1 MAITAQDIA
10 KLRAQTGAG
19 MLDCKKALDETNGD
33 FEKALDW
40 LRERGVAKAAKRAGK
55 VAAEGTVASYIHGA
69 GRVGVLV
76 EVNCETDFVAK
87 NDGFQALVNDIALHI
102 AAAGPKYVTRDEVPA
117 EELEHEK
124 GIYVEQM
131 KNEGKP
137 ADIIEKIVGGKIDKF
152 YSEICLMEQAY
163 IKDEDKTIEQLLTEK
178 TGEIGEKITVRRFA
192 RFELGEGIEKEK
204 TDLAS
209 EVEEQLKNVA

>member
-69 GRVGVLV
+69 GKVGVLV

-87 NDGFQALVNDIALHI
+87 NEGFQALVADIALHI
-102 AAAGPKYVTRDEVPA
+102 AASAPQYVTREEVPA
-117 EELEHEK
+117 DVADREK
-124 GIYVEQM
+124 NVYVEQM

-137 ADIIEKIVGGKIDKF
+137 ADIIEKIVGGKMDKF
-152 YSEICLMEQAY
+152 YSEICLMEQAF
-163 IKDEDKTIEQLLTEK
+163 IKDEDKTIEQFLVEK
-178 TGEIGEKITVRRFA
+178 TGEIGEKISIRRFA
-192 RFELGEGIEKEK
+192 RYELGEGIEKEK
-204 TDLAS
+204 ANLAE
-209 EVEEQLKNVA
+209 EVEAQLKEVQ

>member
-1 MAITAQDIA
+1 MAVTAQDIA

-55 VAAEGTVASYIHGA
+55 VTAEGTVASYIHGA
-69 GRVGVLV
+69 GKVGVLV

-87 NDGFQALVNDIALHI
+87 NDGFQDLVGDIALHI
-102 AAAGPKYVTRDEVPA
+102 AAAGPQYVTREEVPA
-117 EELEHEK
+117 ELVDREK
-124 GIYVEQM
+124 NVYVEQM

-137 ADIIEKIVGGKIDKF
+137 ADIIEKIVGGKMDKF
-152 YSEICLMEQAY
+152 YSEICLMEQPF
-163 IKDEDKTIEQLLTEK
+163 IKDEDMTIEQLLTKK
-178 TGEIGEKITVRRFA
+178 TGEIGEKISVRRFS
-192 RFELGEGIEKEK
+192 RYELGEGIEKEK
-204 TDLAS
+204 ANLAA
-209 EVEEQLKNVA
+209 EVEEQLAAQK

>member
-19 MLDCKKALDETNGD
+19 MLDCKKALDESNGD
-33 FEKALDW
+33 LEKALDW

-55 VAAEGTVASYIHGA
+55 VAAEGTVASYIHG
-69 GRVGVLV
+69 GGSVGVLV

-87 NDGFQALVNDIALHI
+87 NEGFQSLVSDIALHI
-102 AAAGPKYVTRDEVPA
+102 AASAPQYVTRDEVPA
-117 EELEHEK
+117 DVLEREK
-124 GIYVEQM
+124 AIYVEQM

-152 YSEICLMEQAY
+152 YSEICLMEQAF
-163 IKDEDKTIEQLLTEK
+163 IKDEDKTIEKLLIEK
-178 TGEIGEKITVRRFA
+178 TGEIGEKISVRRFA

-209 EVEEQLKNVA
+209 EVEEQLKSVA